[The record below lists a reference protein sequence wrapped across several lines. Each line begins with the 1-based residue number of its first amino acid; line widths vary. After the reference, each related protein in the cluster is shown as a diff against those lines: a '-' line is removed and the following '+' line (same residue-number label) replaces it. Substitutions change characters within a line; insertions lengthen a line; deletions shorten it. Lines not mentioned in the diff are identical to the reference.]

1 MWETIR
7 GYLTFTRKE
16 RVGVLFL
23 LTLVIILFVLPYF
36 FRTPVGEPDPGTYHQ
51 LKSEIEK
58 FESKRSD
65 SIVNSNTHDRYSTT
79 PESSK
84 RKNGNPVIRAYTQM
98 FYFDPNQLDA
108 EGWQRLGITDQ
119 LAITIRH
126 YIEKGGRFRKAEDLK
141 KLYGLH
147 SADYD
152 RLYPFVRIAVKKE
165 DHAFPDIAAARIHS
179 EDYAMRI
186 TKKPV
191 ITDINQ
197 ADSTDWARLP
207 GIGKK
212 LASRIIHFREALGGF
227 YRVEQVGETFG
238 LPDSTFRNIKPDLR
252 LSETK
257 LIQIDLNGSTK
268 EMLQAHPYIRWQF
281 AQAIVAYRSQHG
293 YFHSVD
299 ELLQLA
305 RMDSAK
311 LERLRP
317 YLMVKP

>member
-16 RVGVLFL
+16 RAGVLFL
-23 LTLVIILFVLPYF
+23 LILVLILFVLPYF
-36 FRTPVGEPDPGTYHQ
+36 FREPVGEPDPGTYHQ
-51 LKSEIEK
+51 LKSEIGK

-65 SIVNSNTHDRYSTT
+65 SIIFSNAHDRYNVTHDSYN
-79 PESSK
+79 
-84 RKNGNPVIRAYTQM
+84 RKSANLVTRRYSQM

-108 EGWQRLGITDQ
+108 AGWQRLGITDR
-119 LAITIRH
+119 LAMTIRR
-126 YIEKGGRFRKAEDLK
+126 YIEKGGRFRKADDLK

-147 SADYD
+147 PADYE
-152 RLYPFVRIAVKKE
+152 RLYPFVRIVLKKE
-165 DHAFPDIAAARIHS
+165 HHVFPDSAAARIYP
-179 EDYAMRI
+179 ETGPMRI
-186 TKKPV
+186 SKKPE
-191 ITDINQ
+191 ITNINQ

-238 LPDSTFRNIKPDLR
+238 LPDSTFQIIKPDLR

-257 LIQIDLNGSTK
+257 LIKIDLNGSTK
-268 EMLQAHPYIRWQF
+268 EILRAHPYIRWQF

-305 RMDSAK
+305 GIDSAK
-311 LERLRP
+311 LEKIRP
-317 YLMVKP
+317 YLIVKP